1 MNSNV
6 EPNPQPPPAS
16 SSPDEVATSLDKIS
30 ISSSDNMIHPT
41 NEKDTSMIEVSSS
54 NDNTETLSPEDFIN
68 KLRSQKAA
76 MLKII
81 DSINDQNIQFVMQNN
96 FDGLKSNDKKLA
108 FATKSLERFD
118 KLIADQVNIISLNS
132 AMKEAPVL
140 HHINNKYIPS
150 KELPKFN
157 VNPTASAMYQLTQ
170 HSGNKNNNNATNE
183 PSLEMFLRGVERAFR
198 DHNVSIQD
206 HWLSNLEI
214 CFESGDNNLHYDWF
228 CHYVKKIVELKRKV
242 ICDDAKALSQE
253 KFHLASQTTPQTWM
267 KLLLNFKQRPDQS
280 LADALYHFRRFSV
293 GAKVPFTEGH
303 LINSLFVSRLYTTKF
318 QDTVMATITNHTKH
332 LPITEPAYPAHS
344 IHAPCNAPSPLNMS
358 WDNFEAILMKNMVN
372 LESSL
377 LSIQKEMQK
386 EQVKKPTNDNYK
398 KRKLPAF
405 SPSINQRTTPVK
417 TLPNS
422 NNNNGKYNDFYE
434 KIADL
439 KRRGICTFCES
450 AKYTTA
456 HTENCAQR
464 KRYDQRKSNKH
475 NNKFVSNNS
484 SNNTD
489 KVIASLE
496 LTLEPNT
503 ACQNLNKSETNN
515 FHFSTISSQN
525 NNASSDSPSCDSSE
539 DEYNRSYKEFDRSLI
554 TSYLFAHFDVET
566 SSDVNVFALRN
577 NHVGDINNPF
587 NSDNVSFSPVT
598 LMTLNGIN
606 AYGIIGA
613 GANVSVVNK
622 KFVSDNNIEL
632 NTVSGNLILANGS
645 TIPRMQITHFVNVEY
660 DNVDHVLPHKFD
672 VIDDNILSYENK
684 ILIGIVL
691 LPKLSIHLMNI
702 AVKHKST
709 EKEIDDSI
717 IDKAYEP
724 NISRAGTD
732 KEQKTFDLAIKSYI
746 EANKKLNKNTLCNME
761 DAVLH
766 LPTPES
772 YAANVKQY
780 PIPYSVQPKVIEIIN
795 SWLDDGIIAPTK
807 TSALYLC

>member
-1 MNSNV
+1 
-6 EPNPQPPPAS
+6 
-16 SSPDEVATSLDKIS
+16 
-30 ISSSDNMIHPT
+30 
-41 NEKDTSMIEVSSS
+41 MIEVSSS

-332 LPITEPAYPAHS
+332 LPITEPAYPDHS
-344 IHAPCNAPSPLNMS
+344 IHAPCNASSPLNMT

-377 LSIQKEMQK
+377 LSIQKEMQR

-405 SPSINQRTTPVK
+405 SPSIHQRTIPVK

-475 NNKFVSNNS
+475 NNKS
-484 SNNTD
+484 
-489 KVIASLE
+489 
-496 LTLEPNT
+496 
-503 ACQNLNKSETNN
+503 SETNN

-525 NNASSDSPSCDSSE
+525 NNVSSDSPSCDSSE
-539 DEYNRSYKEFDRSLI
+539 GEYNRIYKEFDRSLI
-554 TSYLFAHFDVET
+554 TPYLFAHFDVET

-587 NSDNVSFSPVT
+587 NSDSVSFPPVT
-598 LMTLNGIN
+598 LMTLNGVN

-622 KFVSDNNIEL
+622 KLANDNNIEF
-632 NTVSGNLILANGS
+632 NTVS
-645 TIPRMQITHFVNVEY
+645 
-660 DNVDHVLPHKFD
+660 
-672 VIDDNILSYENK
+672 
-684 ILIGIVL
+684 
-691 LPKLSIHLMNI
+691 

-717 IDKAYEP
+717 VDKAYEP